1 MIRDDKCNLSVQRIG
16 EVVCGKK
23 SDSKTG
29 DRPLST
35 SWELTETIIDWLI
48 GTLIVDL
55 VWLDLIE
62 LAYL

>member
-35 SWELTETIIDWLI
+35 SWELTETIID
-48 GTLIVDL
+48 
-55 VWLDLIE
+55 
-62 LAYL
+62 